1 MEKVL
6 GASLDKLITKLENPD
21 TVGLALDGA
30 KQFNKDPNF
39 YSTYA
44 RNFVKKS
51 VRNNSD
57 ADPRVGYIKQVS
69 FFIYKYMFFDCVL
82 CFVPLINQYIFYH
95 SLTFPVH
102 VLISLC

>member
-69 FFIYKYMFFDCVL
+69 SYIYIDKCISIVFCAFN
-82 CFVPLINQYIFYH
+82 NQYIFYH
-95 SLTFPVH
+95 YLTFPVH

>member
-69 FFIYKYMFFDCVL
+69 IFIYK
-82 CFVPLINQYIFYH
+82 
-95 SLTFPVH
+95 
-102 VLISLC
+102 

>member
-1 MEKVL
+1 MYNGIVL

-69 FFIYKYMFFDCVL
+69 FFI
-82 CFVPLINQYIFYH
+82 
-95 SLTFPVH
+95 
-102 VLISLC
+102 